1 MARPPAPSHS
11 TVTDLA
17 LAVVGDQRLA
27 SALTQIARDV
37 DAGFD
42 ALLPVPQDARAR
54 LIEAMRYAAIGGGK
68 RIRPLLLTAT
78 AELYGGDRHTAVRAG
93 LAIEAI
99 HVYSLIHDDLPC
111 MDDDATRHGKPTV
124 HRQFD
129 EATAVLAGDALHA
142 FAFEV
147 LADPAMSGDPF
158 TRAELVAALAGASGA
173 QGMAGGQMMDMV
185 AEVADFDLQT
195 ITRLQQLKTGALL
208 GAAVEMGAI
217 LGRVPPEGRTHLRGY
232 ARDIGLAF
240 QIADD
245 LLDHEGDAA
254 SAGKAVGKDAAAG
267 KATFVSLLG
276 PDRAREQARML
287 VEQAVTQLGQHGEE
301 AGVLRALARY
311 IVERDH

>member
-1 MARPPAPSHS
+1 M
-11 TVTDLA
+11 A
-17 LAVVGDQRLA
+17 LAVVADIRLA
-27 SALTQIARDV
+27 DALTRIARDV

-78 AELYGGDRHTAVRAG
+78 AEMYGVDRHLAVRAS

-111 MDDDATRHGKPTV
+111 MDNDDLRHGKPTL
-124 HRQFD
+124 HRHFD

-147 LADPAMSGDPF
+147 LSDPAIFGDPF
-158 TRAELVAALAGASGA
+158 TRAELAAALAGASGA
-173 QGMAGGQMMDMV
+173 GGMAGGQMMDIV
-185 AEVADFDLQT
+185 AEGSDFDLQT

-208 GAAVEMGAI
+208 AAAVEMGAI
-217 LGRVPPEGRTHLRGY
+217 LAKVPAEGRNHLRGY

-245 LLDHEGDAA
+245 LIDHEGDAA
-254 SAGKAVGKDAAAG
+254 AAGKAVGKDAGAG
-267 KATFVSLLG
+267 KQTFVSLLG
-276 PDRAREQARML
+276 PERARDQARML
-287 VEQAVTQLGQHGEE
+287 VEQAVTQLGQHGDE
-301 AGVLRALARY
+301 AALLRALARY